1 MRIAKI
7 EKWVKVI
14 VSSLCML
21 TRETNEENQRG
32 NDIHERQELGYEK
45 LGHKRGIHV
54 PEPGPLAENG
64 TDKTTTVIAHF
75 LWKHVFIIT

>member
-7 EKWVKVI
+7 EEWVKVL

-54 PEPGPLAENG
+54 PDPGR
-64 TDKTTTVIAHF
+64 TDKTTTAIAHI
-75 LWKHVFIIT
+75 LGKHVFIIV